1 MSNLLGSPFAPWV
14 TTQIETRQAS
24 LGKGGGENPTINPT
38 DYLYQNTKA
47 PFLRLASSV
56 NLTNK
61 GTNNK
66 ELKNSVL
73 KKLVSLGVPEDLIT
87 QDQLAQNFIL
97 QGGSVSNP
105 SGSQDVTLNS
115 GLTNG
120 NLFDGAYG
128 WGGITERGYVP
139 MPGITSADVTYYN
152 NGALAKTTINI
163 RCYSKSQFQLVDV
176 LYLRPGYTLLM
187 EFGWSNYLTN
197 MDSSGNYSLETITP
211 FRTKPLSLL
220 LTPGKNTNQYT
231 LYKAIEEE
239 RKTYVGNYEAV
250 FGKISKF
257 NWQFNPD
264 GSYDCQV
271 QLTSVGD
278 VIESLKSNIT
288 PVKTEKKSTGETKP
302 PEDNPPPPLISNK
315 NASIINQEL
324 FEIYQSV
331 KSSVD
336 AGKKIVGTRDYT
348 VKSFRNETG
357 KVQDITYKN
366 ALLFAQGAQCDD
378 GSESPQV
385 WIKYGAFLAF
395 LQAKCLLYDKATEVP
410 LFTFDMKFTD
420 IDKDENV
427 ILTIPGQISADPRI
441 CLMPIQ
447 NSNIEGC
454 KPFQSSVLNDKLNE
468 SAFNYEGN
476 TYLGRISNLFVNI
489 NFLANTLKSISG
501 DDEGKIVLLDYLK
514 SINSSMIQATGGINK
529 YDFRLSQSGL
539 KIKIIEE
546 IPQRLNN
553 KKKNNTYARFN
564 VFGVKPG
571 VEGSFIRNIDLT
583 ADLSNDFAAMIS
595 IGAQSNG
602 NQISENATS
611 FTNYNAGL
619 QDRIIKE
626 KVSSP
631 DVETQSGGEDV
642 VPKDVQLSEIY
653 VAQES
658 NYDQVINKL
667 NFLEEN
673 ISALKENFTTA
684 TQLALGILTDPSEG
698 QLNAPFFLPFNLTLE
713 MDGLSGM
720 KLYEKFKITDDIL
733 PPSYEKDGV
742 DLQVKGIN
750 HTISPDA
757 WITKLD
763 TLSTP
768 NFEAANIK
776 TPPKLVKAQGIPT
789 TGNVGSGNKSIPA
802 PGPQPPEDEK
812 LRIRLTRVM
821 DDGSQT
827 LGYIDVLAEDEQTVL
842 FTVASSEL
850 SWKGNANSISSVPAD
865 LYRVQSRN
873 NQKYGNHFFLVGN
886 QQGNFAFNQL
896 YGNGY
901 IRNWVLIHE
910 YPKAPGWAQGC
921 IGPGLYFNETD
932 NQKGRQKGT
941 GKIYTGSNYKPFPV
955 CQQSRQALDKIV
967 NALYSLGSFKMEI
980 VNQGGVKDGSLTSQ
994 WTNPDVQSTF
1004 KNKGLIPN
1012 KL

>member
-1 MSNLLGSPFAPWV
+1 MSNLLGSPFRSWV
-14 TTQIETRQAS
+14 TTQIQTRQLS
-24 LGKGGGENPTINPT
+24 LGKGGGENSTINSV
-38 DYLYQNTKA
+38 DYQYQNSKT

-61 GTNNK
+61 GVNDK
-66 ELKNSVL
+66 ELENSVL
-73 KKLVSLGVPEDLIT
+73 KKLISLGVPEELIT

-97 QGGSVSNP
+97 QGGSISNP
-105 SGSQDVTLNS
+105 SDSQDVTLNS

-139 MPGITSADVTYYN
+139 MPGITQADVTYYN
-152 NGALAKTTINI
+152 NGALAKTTINV
-163 RCYSKSQFQLVDV
+163 RCYSKSQFQLLDV

-197 MDSSGNYSLETITP
+197 ANNNGEYSLQTITP
-211 FRTKPLSLL
+211 FRTEPLSLF
-220 LTPGKNTNQYT
+220 LTPGANTNQYT
-231 LYKAIEEE
+231 LYEAIEKE
-239 RKTYVGNYEAV
+239 RETYVGNYEAI

-257 NWQFNPD
+257 NWQFNSD
-264 GSYDCQV
+264 GSYDCQIE
-271 QLTSVGD
+271 LTSVGD
-278 VIESLKSNIT
+278 VIESLKTNIT
-288 PVKTEKKSTGETKP
+288 PVKIEKTTTGETTP
-302 PEDNPPPPLISNK
+302 PQDTPPPPLISNK

-331 KSSVD
+331 KSSTK
-336 AGKKIVGTRDYT
+336 AGKKIIGYRDYT
-348 VKSFRNETG
+348 VKNFRDETG
-357 KVQDITYKN
+357 KVQNLSFKN
-366 ALLFAQGAQCDD
+366 SLLYAQGAQCDD

-385 WIKYGAFLAF
+385 WMKYGAFLAF
-395 LQAKCLLYDKATEVP
+395 IQAKCLLYDKSTETP
-410 LFTFDMKFTD
+410 LFTFDMMFGD

-427 ILTIPGQISADPRI
+427 ILTIPGQISADPRV

-454 KPFQSSVLNDKLNE
+454 KPFKSSVLNDKLNE

-476 TYLGRISNLFVNI
+476 IYLGRISNLFVNI
-489 NFLANTLKSISG
+489 NFLANTLKNMPE
-501 DDEGKIVLLDYLK
+501 DDEGKIILLDYLK
-514 SINSSMIQATGGINK
+514 AINSSMIKATGGINK

-553 KKKNNTYARFN
+553 VDKNNTYAKFN
-564 VFGVKPG
+564 VFGVRPG
-571 VEGSFIRNIDLT
+571 VEGSFVRNINLT

-595 IGAQSNG
+595 IGAQTNG

-631 DVETQSGGEDV
+631 DIETQSGAEDA
-642 VPKDVQLSEIY
+642 VPKDVQLAEIY
-653 VAQES
+653 VSQET
-658 NYDQVINKL
+658 NYDQVINKI

-673 ISALKENFTTA
+673 ISSLRENFTTA
-684 TQLALGILTDPSEG
+684 TDLALGILTNPSEA
-698 QLNAPFFLPFNLTLE
+698 QLNAPFFLPFNLSLDI
-713 MDGLSGM
+713 DGLSGM
-720 KLYEKFKITDDIL
+720 RLYEKFQITDDVL

-742 DLQVKGIN
+742 ELQIQGIN
-750 HTISPDA
+750 HSITPES
-757 WITKLD
+757 WITKID

-768 NFEAANIK
+768 KFDAAAVK
-776 TPPKLVKAQGIPT
+776 TPPKLVKAQGIPSS
-789 TGNVGSGNKSIPA
+789 GNVGSGNQSVPA

-821 DDGSQT
+821 DDGTQT

-850 SWKGNANSISSVPAD
+850 PWKGNANSISSVPAD

-967 NALYSLGSFKMEI
+967 NTLYSLGSFKMEI
-980 VNQGGVKDGSLTSQ
+980 VNQGGVKDGSLVGQ
-994 WTNPDVQSTF
+994 WTNPNVQSIF
-1004 KNKGLIPN
+1004 RSKGLIPN